1 MKKLFKITALLLA
14 ICTLCLVGCKQ
25 PQNPSTNPPK
35 NLSLYAPDG
44 APALAIS
51 KMIADKDNLGIESVN
66 YNVVSSEEIGTQ
78 MTSGNADVIILPV
91 NQASI
96 SYKENS
102 SDPYK
107 LVAVI
112 THGNLY
118 IVSKMQITD
127 LAVLKG
133 NVIGIAGNQ
142 NQVPDLTLKAILK
155 ANGLQYQVVEKTVS
169 GAIKMPDE
177 DKVGLF
183 YGGAPTIKT
192 MLGSSQLYVGL
203 LPEPA
208 VSIGNTAQMN
218 RLALHDL
225 YDGQAK
231 SFPQA
236 VLMVKNSVLK
246 ASSSLVE
253 TLKQKMSASFT
264 FAINN
269 AEQAISAVKSV
280 YESTSLLPAMTGE
293 MFERC
298 SFSWQGAKDAKE
310 SVKNYL
316 KKIKEVSSVGLGISV
331 AQEVTDEFFY
341 I

>member
-1 MKKLFKITALLLA
+1 MKKIIKIMALLLA
-14 ICTLCLVGCKQ
+14 LCTFSFVGCKK
-25 PQNPSTNPPK
+25 PQ
-35 NLSLYAPDG
+35 NLSLYVPDG
-44 APALAIS
+44 APAIAVS
-51 KMIADKDNLGIESVN
+51 KLIADKDNLGLESVN
-66 YNVVSSEEIGTQ
+66 YNVVSSGEIGTQ
-78 MTSGNADVIILPV
+78 MSSGNADIIILPV

-96 SYKENS
+96 SYKKNS

-118 IVSKMQITD
+118 MVSKTQITD
-127 LAVLKG
+127 LNVLKG
-133 NVIGIAGNQ
+133 KVIGIAGNE
-142 NQVPDLTLKAILK
+142 NQVPDLTLKAVLK
-155 ANGLQYQVVEKTVS
+155 ANSIEYQRVEQAVNGDINPPVS
-169 GAIKMPDE
+169 N
-177 DKVGLF
+177 KVGLF

-192 MLGSSQLYVGL
+192 MLGSDEIYAGL

-208 VSIGNTAQMN
+208 VSLGNTAQMN

-225 YDGQAK
+225 FDVQAK

-246 ASSSLVE
+246 ANSSLVE

-269 AEQAISAVKSV
+269 AEQAISAVKNV
-280 YESTSLLPAMTGE
+280 YDSTSLLPAMTGE
-293 MFERC
+293 MFDRC
-298 SFSWQGAKDAKE
+298 NISWQSAKDAKA
-310 SVKNYL
+310 SVKSYL
-316 KKIKEVSSVGLGISV
+316 ARIKEVASVGLGISV